1 MVENCLMD
9 ELHSFMLCRDD
20 WQIVIDS
27 LYVSAG
33 DHLSRAEAIGRDST
47 YGAIL
52 YANGQKIKAVADY
65 LEFHL
70 PESND

>member
-1 MVENCLMD
+1 MEN
-9 ELHSFMLCRDD
+9 ELHTLTLCADD

-33 DHLSRAEAIGRDST
+33 DHLSRAEVIGLDST
-47 YGAIL
+47 YGSIL
-52 YANGQKIKAVADY
+52 YDNGQKIKAVADY

>member
-1 MVENCLMD
+1 MENNYD
-9 ELHSFMLCRDD
+9 DLHTFTLCRDD
-20 WQIVIDS
+20 WQIAIDS
-27 LYVSAG
+27 LYVAAG
-33 DHLSRAEAIGRDST
+33 DNLSRAEAIGRDST

-70 PESND
+70 PAEGE